1 MVEVKNGAAG
11 AVQRSH
17 KVGQAGKNDFFGG
30 LMLFRGF
37 LNVDG
42 LGIFNI
48 GWGYMVFFTVY
59 LLFVQWMGMV
69 LFFWTAFGVGF
80 GGRLATDGVFT

>member
-30 LMLFRGF
+30 LMLFGGF

-42 LGIFNI
+42 LGIFSR
-48 GWGYMVFFTVY
+48 GLGH
-59 LLFVQWMGMV
+59 MV
-69 LFFWTAFGVGF
+69 LFLQLICFLFSGWGWFCFLDSIWGWFWGPVGY
-80 GGRLATDGVFT
+80 

>member
-1 MVEVKNGAAG
+1 MWMVW
-11 AVQRSH
+11 
-17 KVGQAGKNDFFGG
+17 
-30 LMLFRGF
+30 GF
-37 LNVDG
+37 LTEVG
-42 LGIFNI
+42 GTWF
-48 GWGYMVFFTVY
+48 FFTVY